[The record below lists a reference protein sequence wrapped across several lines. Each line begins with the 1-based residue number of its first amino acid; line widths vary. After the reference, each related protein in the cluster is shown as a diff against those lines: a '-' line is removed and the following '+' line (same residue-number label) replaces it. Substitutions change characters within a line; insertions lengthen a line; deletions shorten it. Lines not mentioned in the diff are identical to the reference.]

1 MKKLLTALKYIGAL
15 FIIIITIGLSAR
27 AILLMPKIWL
37 VDIAGKQNFD
47 YATHIAKY
55 PFKKD
60 HYVVSM
66 KAGKVY
72 LFEEGSTTRKLML
85 DIEEKVKY
93 KTSEE
98 GLLSTLFDP
107 QDENIVYLYY
117 SFDNPHGNRLVRM
130 QLNADKTQILPETEE
145 VILEFLKPHTGHNGG
160 DMKFGPDGYL
170 YLSIGEGGYA
180 TKGKSTELPKVVLGS
195 IIRIDPRTPTE
206 GKAYSI
212 PTDNPFVGNQEGIPE
227 EVFMHGL
234 RNPWRW
240 SFVDD
245 KTLII
250 GDVGDKKHEEI
261 NMGKAGAN
269 FGWPFMEG
277 AKCTRYKKDCDT
289 KKYNLPKTYFSRA
302 VLRSVTGG
310 LVYKGEKINRFKGKY
325 VFGDYLRGIMT
336 VPFKDAPKFVKEVT
350 DSGFITEFPKLPMPF
365 GPTKGDNIHPVSFFE
380 DDNNEIIVVTLN
392 GGIFRIEEI
401 SFLNK
406 IKSFFYMVTSLR

>member
-1 MKKLLTALKYIGAL
+1 MQKILGILKYIGAV
-15 FIIIITIGLSAR
+15 FIVVLTIGLSAR

-47 YATHIAKY
+47 YATHITSY
-55 PFKKD
+55 PFKKN

-66 KAGKVY
+66 KAGQVY
-72 LFEEGSTTRKLML
+72 LFEEGSSTRKLML

-98 GLLSTLFDP
+98 GLLSTIFDP
-107 QDENIVYLYY
+107 KNENIVYLYY

-130 QLNADKTQILPETEE
+130 KLSEDKTEILADSEE
-145 VILEFLKPHTGHNGG
+145 VILEYLKPHTGHNGG
-160 DMKFGPDGYL
+160 DMKFGPDNYL

-180 TKGKSTELPKVVLGS
+180 TKGKSKELPSVILGS
-195 IIRIDPRTPTE
+195 IIRIDPRTPSDDIP
-206 GKAYSI
+206 YSI
-212 PTDNPFVGNQEGIPE
+212 PTDNPFVGNTDGIPE
-227 EVFMHGL
+227 EVYMHGL

-261 NMGKAGAN
+261 NMGSAGAD

-277 AKCTRYKKDCDT
+277 AKCTRYKRDCEIN
-289 KKYNLPKTYFSRA
+289 KYNKPKTYFSRA

-310 LVYKGEKINRFKGKY
+310 LVYKGKKLERFKGKY

-336 VPFKDAPKFVKEVT
+336 VPFKNSPKFVKKVT

-365 GPTKGDNIHPVSFFE
+365 GPTKGDNIHPVSFYE
-380 DDNNEIIVVTLN
+380 DQNNEILVVTLN
-392 GGIFRIEEI
+392 GGIFRIEQI
-401 SFLNK
+401 SFINK
-406 IKSFFYMVTSLR
+406 IKSFLYMVTSLR